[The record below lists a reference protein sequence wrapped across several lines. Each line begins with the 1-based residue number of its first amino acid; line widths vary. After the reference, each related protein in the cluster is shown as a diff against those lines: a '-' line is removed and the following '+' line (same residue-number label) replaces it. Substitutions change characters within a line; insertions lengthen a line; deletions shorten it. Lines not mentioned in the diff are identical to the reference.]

1 MRDHYRVLNL
11 RHTATVEEV
20 HTAYRSLARRFHPD
34 RNPDPEAAAQ
44 MIQINEAYSWLG
56 DPSRRSAYDQ
66 KFVAAEPPE
75 LQTAVLDAAREQLR
89 TAGGRW
95 CDTGVG
101 DPIIDTGSGRVA
113 VRLTGLLGHVE
124 LEEWT
129 RELDPLLTRN
139 VADSAVCMAY
149 RVFVADRMGSLESSS
164 HPLIVIDLLQARSHG
179 ADFPTPEVRQLF
191 EPFLLD

>member
-11 RHTATVEEV
+11 RHTATVEDV

-34 RNPDPEAAAQ
+34 RNPDPEAATR
-44 MIQINEAYSWLG
+44 MIQINEAYSWLS
-56 DPSRRSAYDQ
+56 DPARRSAYDRE
-66 KFVAAEPPE
+66 FVAAEPPE

-129 RELDPLLTRN
+129 RALDPLLTRN
-139 VADSAVCMAY
+139 VADCAVCMAY
-149 RVFVADRMGSLESSS
+149 RVFVSDRIGSLESSS
-164 HPLIVIDLLQARSHG
+164 RRLTVIDLLQASALG
-179 ADFPTPEVRQLF
+179 ADFPTPEVRRLF

>member
-20 HTAYRSLARRFHPD
+20 HHAYRSLARRFHPD
-34 RNPDPEAAAQ
+34 RNPDPEAAAH
-44 MIQINEAYSWLG
+44 MIEINEAYSWLS
-56 DPSRRSAYDQ
+56 DPARRSAYDQ
-66 KFVAAEPPE
+66 EFVAAEPPE

-95 CDTGVG
+95 CDTGAG
-101 DPIIDTGSGRVA
+101 DRVIDTGSGRVA

-124 LEEWT
+124 LEEWIHAI
-129 RELDPLLTRN
+129 DPLLTRN

-149 RVFVADRMGSLESSS
+149 RVFVSDRIGTLESSS
-164 HPLIVIDLLQARSHG
+164 HPLIVVDLLQARSHG
-179 ADFPTPEVRQLF
+179 AGFPTPEVRQLF